1 MLEVAMMKFTCENKV
16 LTIFLEGRIDS
27 SNSEQIGAELEKI
40 IAENPCESIILDAE
54 NLEYTSSAGLRVI
67 LKIRKQAEDLK
78 IINASS
84 EVYDI
89 FDMTG
94 FTEIITIEKAYR
106 RLSIDGCEVIG
117 QGANGKV
124 YRLDPDTI
132 IKVYYN
138 SDALPDI
145 HRERELA
152 RKAFVMGIPTAIP
165 YDVVKVGDSYGSV
178 FELLSAKSFAK
189 LIVAEPERLDYYVG
203 LYVDLLKKI
212 HATELKPGDMPDMK
226 EVALGWAEFLR
237 DYLPADKADKLVNL
251 VKAVPVD
258 NHMMHGDYHI
268 KNVMMQNGEV
278 LLIDMD
284 TLCMGHPV
292 FEMAS
297 VFLAYVGYSENDH
310 SISQSFMGVPHE
322 LCEQIWDKTVRLYF
336 GTDDE
341 AKLKELT
348 DKAKLI
354 GYTRMMRRTI
364 RRNGF
369 NTEAGRKDIE
379 TCKEHIEQLLETVDT
394 LQF

>member
-1 MLEVAMMKFTCENKV
+1 MKFELANDV

-27 SNSEQIGAELEKI
+27 SNSEQIGAEIDKI
-40 IAENPCESIILDAE
+40 IKENPSGSIVLDAE
-54 NLEYTSSAGLRVI
+54 GLEYISSAGLRII
-67 LKIRKQAEDLK
+67 LRLRKSHEQLK
-78 IINASS
+78 VSNVSS

-94 FTEIITIEKAYR
+94 FTEIITVEKAYR
-106 RLSIDGCEVIG
+106 KLSVDGCEVIG

-189 LIVAEPERLDYYVG
+189 LIKAEPEKLDYYVE

-212 HATELKPGDMPDMK
+212 HSTELKPGDMPDMK

-237 DYLPADKADKLVNL
+237 DYLPADQAEKLVNL
-251 VKAVPVD
+251 VKAVPQD

-310 SISQSFMGVPHE
+310 SISESFMGISHE
-322 LCEQIWDKTVRLYF
+322 LAEKIWDKTVRLYF
-336 GTDDE
+336 GTDDA

-348 DKAKLI
+348 DKAKVI

-369 NTEAGRKDIE
+369 NTEAGRRDIE
-379 TCKEHIEQLLETVDT
+379 SCRQHLAELLQTVTT
-394 LQF
+394 LEF

>member
-1 MLEVAMMKFTCENKV
+1 MKFNCENNV
-16 LTIFLEGRIDS
+16 LTVFLEGRIDS
-27 SNSEQIGAELEKI
+27 TNSEKVDAEIEKI
-40 IAENPCESIILDAE
+40 LSENTGDNVVLDAE
-54 NLEYTSSAGLRVI
+54 NLEYISSAGLRVI
-67 LKIRKQAEDLK
+67 LKLRKSVPELK
-78 IINASS
+78 IVNAPS

-89 FDMTG
+89 FEMTG

-106 RLSIDGCEVIG
+106 RLSVEGCEAIG

-152 RKAFVMGIPTAIP
+152 RKAFVLGIPTAIP

-178 FELLSAKSFAK
+178 FELLNAKSFAK
-189 LIVAEPERLDYYVG
+189 LIAAEPEKLDYYVE

-310 SISQSFMGVPHE
+310 SISQSFMGIPHE
-322 LCEQIWDKTVRLYF
+322 IAEQIWDKTVRLYF

-379 TCKEHIEQLLETVDT
+379 TCKKHIEELLETVTT
-394 LQF
+394 LDF

>member
-1 MLEVAMMKFTCENKV
+1 MKFSLNDGL

-27 SNSEQIGAELEKI
+27 TNSDAVGAEIEKI
-40 IAENPCESIILDAE
+40 IDENPSSAKIFDAE
-54 NLEYTSSAGLRVI
+54 ALDYISSAGLRIVLRFRKRFDE
-67 LKIRKQAEDLK
+67 LKIT
-78 IINASS
+78 NASP

-94 FTEIITIEKAYR
+94 FTEIITVEKAYR
-106 RLSIDGCEVIG
+106 RLSIEGCEVIG

-189 LIVAEPERLDYYVG
+189 LIKAEPEKLDYYVG

-212 HATELKPGDMPDMK
+212 HATELKEGDMPDMRD
-226 EVALGWAEFLR
+226 VAIDWAEFLR
-237 DYLPADKADKLVNL
+237 DYLPADQAEKLVSL
-251 VKAVPVD
+251 VKAVPKD
-258 NHMMHGDYHI
+258 KHMMHGDYHI

-292 FEMAS
+292 FELAS

-310 SISQSFMGVPHE
+310 SISESFMGIPHE
-322 LCEQIWDKTVRLYF
+322 ISEQIWNKTLRLYF

-341 AKLKELT
+341 AKLKEYE
-348 DKAKLI
+348 DKAKVV

-369 NTEAGRKDIE
+369 NTEEGRRDIE
-379 TCKEHIEQLLETVDT
+379 SCRQHLAELLETVTT
-394 LQF
+394 LVF

>member
-1 MLEVAMMKFTCENKV
+1 MKFNLANDV
-16 LTIFLEGRIDS
+16 LTIFLEGRVDS
-27 SNSEQIGAELEKI
+27 TNSENIGGEIDKI
-40 IAENPCESIILDAE
+40 IAENPSSAVVLDAE
-54 NLEYTSSAGLRVI
+54 NLEYISSAGLRVI
-67 LKIRKQAEDLK
+67 LRLRKRFEELK
-78 IINASS
+78 VTNASAD
-84 EVYDI
+84 VYDI

-94 FTEIITIEKAYR
+94 FTEIIAVEKAYR
-106 RLSIDGCEVIG
+106 RLSIDGCEAIG

-124 YRLDPDTI
+124 YRLDRDTI

-178 FELLSAKSFAK
+178 FELLNAKSFAK
-189 LIVAEPERLDYYVG
+189 LIAAEPENLDYYVG
-203 LYVDLLKKI
+203 LYVDLMKKI
-212 HATELKPGDMPDMK
+212 HSTELKPGDMPDMK
-226 EVALGWAEFLR
+226 EVAVDWAEFLR
-237 DYLPADKADKLVNL
+237 DYLPADQAEKLVNL
-251 VKAVPVD
+251 VKAVPQD

-292 FEMAS
+292 FELAS

-310 SISQSFMGVPHE
+310 SISESFMGVSHDITE
-322 LCEQIWDKTVRLYF
+322 KIWDKTLRLYF

-341 AKLKELT
+341 AKLKEYA
-348 DKAKLI
+348 DKAKVV
-354 GYTRMMRRTI
+354 GYTRMMRRLI
-364 RRNGF
+364 RRNGL
-369 NTEAGRKDIE
+369 NTVEGKRDID
-379 TCKEHIEQLLETVDT
+379 TCRMHLAELLETVTT
-394 LQF
+394 LEF

>member
-1 MLEVAMMKFTCENKV
+1 MWEVTNMKFNCENNV

-27 SNSEQIGAELEKI
+27 TNSEQTGAEIDRI
-40 IAENPCESIILDAE
+40 IAENSPENVILDAE

-67 LKIRKQAEDLK
+67 LKLRKKFEELK
-78 IINASS
+78 VINASA

-94 FTEIITIEKAYR
+94 FTEMITVEKAYR
-106 RLSIDGCEVIG
+106 RLSIEGCEAIG

-124 YRLDPDTI
+124 YRLDRDTI
-132 IKVYYN
+132 VKVYYN

-152 RKAFVMGIPTAIP
+152 RKAFVKGIPTAIP

-178 FELLSAKSFAK
+178 FELLNAKSFAK
-189 LIVAEPERLDYYVG
+189 LIVAEPEKLDYYVG

-212 HATELKPGDMPDMK
+212 HATELQPGEMPDMK
-226 EVALGWAEFLR
+226 EVATGWAEFLR
-237 DYLPADKADKLVNL
+237 DYLPADKAEKLVEL
-251 VKAVPVD
+251 VKAVPED
-258 NHMMHGDYHI
+258 HHMMHGDYHI

-284 TLCMGHPV
+284 TLCMGNPV

-322 LCEQIWDKTVRLYF
+322 LCEQIWEKTIRLYF
-336 GTDDE
+336 GTEDE

-369 NTEAGRKDIE
+369 DTEAGRRDIE
-379 TCKEHIEQLLETVDT
+379 TCRKHIEELLDTVTT
-394 LQF
+394 LVF

>member
-1 MLEVAMMKFTCENKV
+1 MKFNCENNV

-27 SNSEQIGAELEKI
+27 TNSEQTGAEIDRI
-40 IAENPCESIILDAE
+40 IAENSPENVILDAE
-54 NLEYTSSAGLRVI
+54 NLDYTSSAGLRVI
-67 LKIRKQAEDLK
+67 LKLRKKFEELK
-78 IINASS
+78 VINASA

-94 FTEIITIEKAYR
+94 FTEMITVEKAYR
-106 RLSIDGCEVIG
+106 RLSIEGCEAIG

-124 YRLDPDTI
+124 YRLDRDTI
-132 IKVYYN
+132 VKVYYN

-152 RKAFVMGIPTAIP
+152 RKAFVKGIPTAIP

-178 FELLSAKSFAK
+178 FELLNAKSFAK
-189 LIVAEPERLDYYVG
+189 LIVAEPEKLDYYVG

-212 HATELKPGDMPDMK
+212 HATELQPGEMPDMK
-226 EVALGWAEFLR
+226 EVATGWAEFLR
-237 DYLPADKADKLVNL
+237 DYLPADKAEKLVEL
-251 VKAVPVD
+251 VKAVPED
-258 NHMMHGDYHI
+258 HHMMHGDYHI

-284 TLCMGHPV
+284 TLCMGNPV

-322 LCEQIWDKTVRLYF
+322 LCEQIWEKTIRLYF
-336 GTDDE
+336 GTEDE

-369 NTEAGRKDIE
+369 DTEAGRRDIE
-379 TCKEHIEQLLETVDT
+379 TCRKHIEELLDTVTT
-394 LQF
+394 LVF

>member
-1 MLEVAMMKFTCENKV
+1 MKFNLNDGA
-16 LTIFLEGRIDS
+16 LTIFLEGRVDS
-27 SNSEQIGAELEKI
+27 TNSEAVGAELDKI
-40 IAENPCESIILDAE
+40 IAENPGSAVVLDVE
-54 NLEYTSSAGLRVI
+54 ELEYISSAGLRVI
-67 LKIRKQAEDLK
+67 LKIRKSHEELK
-78 IINASS
+78 IINASP

-94 FTEIITIEKAYR
+94 FAEIINVEKAYR

-124 YRLDPDTI
+124 YRLDRDTI
-132 IKVYYN
+132 IKVYFN

-152 RKAFVMGIPTAIP
+152 RKAFVLGIPTAIP
-165 YDVVKVGDSYGSV
+165 YDVVKVGGSYGSV
-178 FELLSAKSFAK
+178 FELLNAKSFAK
-189 LIVAEPERLDYYVG
+189 LIKAEPEKLDYYVG
-203 LYVDLLKKI
+203 LYVDLMKKI
-212 HATELKPGDMPDMK
+212 HSTELKPGDMPDMK
-226 EVALGWAEFLR
+226 EVAVDWAEFLR
-237 DYLPADKADKLVNL
+237 DYLPADQAEKLVSL
-251 VKAVPVD
+251 VKAVPQS
-258 NHMMHGDYHI
+258 NFMMHGDYHI

-292 FEMAS
+292 FELAS

-310 SISQSFMGVPHE
+310 SISESFMGISHE
-322 LCEQIWDKTVRLYF
+322 IAEEIWNKTLRLYF

-341 AKLKELT
+341 AKLKEYE
-348 DKAKLI
+348 DKAKVV

-369 NTEAGRKDIE
+369 NTEAGRRDIE
-379 TCKEHIEQLLETVDT
+379 SCKQHLAELLETVTT
-394 LQF
+394 LEF

>member
-1 MLEVAMMKFTCENKV
+1 MWEVTKMKFCSENNV

-27 SNSEQIGAELEKI
+27 TNSEQTGAEIDRI
-40 IAENPCESIILDAE
+40 IAENSPENVILDAE

-67 LKIRKQAEDLK
+67 LKLRKKFEELK
-78 IINASS
+78 VINASA

-94 FTEIITIEKAYR
+94 FTEMITVEKAYR
-106 RLSIDGCEVIG
+106 RLSIEECEAIG

-124 YRLDPDTI
+124 YRLDRDTI
-132 IKVYYN
+132 VKVYYN

-152 RKAFVMGIPTAIP
+152 RKAFVKGIPTAIP

-178 FELLSAKSFAK
+178 FELLNAKSFAK
-189 LIVAEPERLDYYVG
+189 LIVAEPEKLDYYVG

-212 HATELKPGDMPDMK
+212 HATELQPGEMPDMK
-226 EVALGWAEFLR
+226 EVATGWAEFLR
-237 DYLPADKADKLVNL
+237 DYLPADKAEKLVEL
-251 VKAVPVD
+251 VKAVPED
-258 NHMMHGDYHI
+258 HHMMHGDYHI

-284 TLCMGHPV
+284 TLCMGNPV

-322 LCEQIWDKTVRLYF
+322 LCEQIWEKTIRLYF
-336 GTDDE
+336 GTEDE

-369 NTEAGRKDIE
+369 DTEAGRRDIE
-379 TCKEHIEQLLETVDT
+379 TCRKHIEELLDTVTT
-394 LQF
+394 LVF

>member
-1 MLEVAMMKFTCENKV
+1 MKFNCENNV
-16 LTIFLEGRIDS
+16 LTVFLEGRIDS
-27 SNSEQIGAELEKI
+27 TNSEKVDAEIEKI
-40 IAENPCESIILDAE
+40 LSENTGDNVVLDAE
-54 NLEYTSSAGLRVI
+54 NLEYISSAGLRVI
-67 LKIRKQAEDLK
+67 LKLRKSVPELK
-78 IINASS
+78 IVNAPS

-89 FDMTG
+89 FEMTG

-106 RLSIDGCEVIG
+106 RLSVEGCEAIG

-152 RKAFVMGIPTAIP
+152 RKAFVLGIPTAIP

-178 FELLSAKSFAK
+178 FELLNAKSFAK
-189 LIVAEPERLDYYVG
+189 LIAAEPEKLDYYVE

-310 SISQSFMGVPHE
+310 SISQSFMGIPHE
-322 LCEQIWDKTVRLYF
+322 IAEQIWDKTVRLYF

-341 AKLKELT
+341 AKLKEFT

-379 TCKEHIEQLLETVDT
+379 TCKKHIEELLETVTT
-394 LQF
+394 LDF

>member
-1 MLEVAMMKFTCENKV
+1 MKFELANDV

-27 SNSEQIGAELEKI
+27 SNSEQIGAEIDKI
-40 IAENPCESIILDAE
+40 IKENPSGSIVLDAE
-54 NLEYTSSAGLRVI
+54 GLEYISSAGLRII
-67 LKIRKQAEDLK
+67 LRLRKSHEQLK
-78 IINASS
+78 VSNVSS

-94 FTEIITIEKAYR
+94 FTEIITVEKAYR
-106 RLSIDGCEVIG
+106 KLSVDGCEVIG

-189 LIVAEPERLDYYVG
+189 LIKAEPEKLDYYVG

-212 HATELKPGDMPDMK
+212 HSTELKPGDMPDMK

-237 DYLPADKADKLVNL
+237 DYLPADQAEKLVNL
-251 VKAVPVD
+251 VKAVPQD

-310 SISQSFMGVPHE
+310 SISESFMGISHE
-322 LCEQIWDKTVRLYF
+322 LAEKIWDKTVRLYF
-336 GTDDE
+336 GTDDA

-348 DKAKLI
+348 DKAKVI

-369 NTEAGRKDIE
+369 NTEAGRRDIE
-379 TCKEHIEQLLETVDT
+379 SCRQHLAELLQTVTT
-394 LQF
+394 LEF

>member
-1 MLEVAMMKFTCENKV
+1 MKFELANDV
-16 LTIFLEGRIDS
+16 LTVFLEGRIDS
-27 SNSEQIGAELEKI
+27 SNSEQIGAEIDKI
-40 IAENPCESIILDAE
+40 INENPSGSIVLDAE
-54 NLEYTSSAGLRVI
+54 GLEYISSAGLRII
-67 LKIRKQAEDLK
+67 LRLRKSHEQLK
-78 IINASS
+78 VSNVSS

-94 FTEIITIEKAYR
+94 FTEIITVEKAYR
-106 RLSIDGCEVIG
+106 KLSVDGCEVIG

-189 LIVAEPERLDYYVG
+189 LIKAEPEKLDYYVE

-212 HATELKPGDMPDMK
+212 HSTELKPGDMPDMK

-237 DYLPADKADKLVNL
+237 DYLPADQAEKLVNL
-251 VKAVPVD
+251 VKAVPQD

-310 SISQSFMGVPHE
+310 SISESFMGIPHE
-322 LCEQIWDKTVRLYF
+322 LAEKIWDKTVRLYF
-336 GTDDE
+336 GTDDA

-348 DKAKLI
+348 DKAKVI

-369 NTEAGRKDIE
+369 NTEAGRRDIE
-379 TCKEHIEQLLETVDT
+379 SCRQHLAELLETVTT
-394 LQF
+394 LEF

>member
-1 MLEVAMMKFTCENKV
+1 MKFNCENGV
-16 LTIFLEGRIDS
+16 LTVFLEGRIDS
-27 SNSEQIGAELEKI
+27 SNSEQVGAELDKI
-40 IAENPCESIILDAE
+40 TAENSGGSIVLDAE
-54 NLEYTSSAGLRVI
+54 NLEYISSAGLRVI
-67 LKIRKQAEDLK
+67 LRLRKRISDLK
-78 IINASS
+78 IVNASS

-94 FTEIITIEKAYR
+94 FTEMITIEKAYR
-106 RLSIDGCEVIG
+106 RLSIEGCEVIG

-189 LIVAEPERLDYYVG
+189 LIAAEPEKLDYYVG

-237 DYLPADKADKLVNL
+237 DYLPEDKAEKLVNL
-251 VKAVPVD
+251 VKAVPED

-310 SISQSFMGVPHE
+310 SISQSFMGVPHDI
-322 LCEQIWDKTVRLYF
+322 CEQIWDKTCRLYY

-341 AKLKELT
+341 EKLKELT
-348 DKAKLI
+348 DKAKVI

-369 NTEAGRKDIE
+369 DTEAGRKDIE
-379 TCKEHIEQLLETVDT
+379 TCRKHIEELLETVTT
-394 LQF
+394 LEF

>member
-1 MLEVAMMKFTCENKV
+1 MKFELANDV

-27 SNSEQIGAELEKI
+27 SNSERIGAEIDKI
-40 IAENPCESIILDAE
+40 IEENPSGSIVLDAE
-54 NLEYTSSAGLRVI
+54 GLEYISSAGLRII
-67 LKIRKQAEDLK
+67 LRLRKSHEQLK
-78 IINASS
+78 VSNASS

-106 RLSIDGCEVIG
+106 KLSVEGCEVIG

-189 LIVAEPERLDYYVG
+189 LIKAEPEKLDYYVE

-212 HATELKPGDMPDMK
+212 HSTELKPGDMPDMK

-237 DYLPADKADKLVNL
+237 DYLPADQAEKLVNL
-251 VKAVPVD
+251 VKAVPQD

-310 SISQSFMGVPHE
+310 SISESFMGIPHE
-322 LCEQIWDKTVRLYF
+322 LAEKIWDKTVRLYF

-348 DKAKLI
+348 DKAKVI

-369 NTEAGRKDIE
+369 NTEAGRRDIE
-379 TCKEHIEQLLETVDT
+379 TCKQHLAELLETVTT
-394 LQF
+394 LVF

>member
-1 MLEVAMMKFTCENKV
+1 MRFNCENNV
-16 LTIFLEGRIDS
+16 LTVFLEGRIDS
-27 SNSEQIGAELEKI
+27 TNSEKVDAEIEKI
-40 IAENPCESIILDAE
+40 LSENTGDNVVLDAE
-54 NLEYTSSAGLRVI
+54 NLEYISSAGLRVI
-67 LKIRKQAEDLK
+67 LKLRKSVPELR
-78 IINASS
+78 IVNAPS

-89 FDMTG
+89 FEMTG

-106 RLSIDGCEVIG
+106 RLSVEGCEAIG

-152 RKAFVMGIPTAIP
+152 RKAFVLGIPTAIP

-178 FELLSAKSFAK
+178 FELLNAKSFAK
-189 LIVAEPERLDYYVG
+189 LIAAEPEKLDYYVE

-310 SISQSFMGVPHE
+310 SISQSFMGIPHE
-322 LCEQIWDKTVRLYF
+322 IAEQIWDKTVRLYF

-379 TCKEHIEQLLETVDT
+379 TCKKHIEELLETVTT
-394 LQF
+394 LDF